1 MKSFFKARFSWS
13 AVVAGLAVI
22 LIVLAVLEYRW
33 SRDVSEAASVRMHA
47 SLQASIM
54 AFRQDLYREL
64 VGICLPLQLIPPAD
78 SHDRWP
84 QYARQV
90 QTAQHA
96 SAVPQMV
103 ANVFVWSTRADGFS
117 QLRRMDSGSGRFE
130 AAEWPASLQQLHETL
145 RSFLPDSAAVASR
158 PPPPPDTSP
167 NPPSERLRNR
177 GPGLRAPWAFAES
190 VPALAYAAIAPDDAN
205 HAQSSG
211 AERTIDWV
219 IIELNTG
226 VFQQHVLSE
235 LAERHFSGPSG
246 FVYRV
251 AVLGGQGAG
260 SVLYSSDSDFGKRGS
275 GPADAVINLFGPP
288 FGSIGQG
295 IGPFLA
301 PPGRLQDGGRFRGP
315 EFRAG
320 FSGLVRIEPLRLSP
334 DDRDWQLVVQ
344 HREGSLEAA
353 VAGLRRR
360 NLVIGFGVLLVMAAT
375 MGILIVTTH
384 RAQRLAKLQM
394 DFVTGVSHELRTP
407 LAVISSAADNI
418 ADGVVDSKEQLMRY
432 GKAIKSQTR
441 QLIQLVE
448 QILLFAATREN
459 RYQYQLRVLEVQEIL
474 DAAFGATAGLIH
486 SAGIEVEQQIEPG
499 MPQTVGDLAA
509 LSQCLQNLITNAV
522 KYGGTNRWLGVRARA
537 VPADHEIQIAI
548 EDRGAGISAADVPH
562 IFEPFYRSPSV
573 TAAQIRGTGLGLP
586 LARSIAEAMG
596 GRLTVASEPG
606 KGSSFVLH
614 LPIAGTGKR
623 AGREETLPTEA
634 KIV

>member
-1 MKSFFKARFSWS
+1 MKSFLKVRFSWS

-64 VGICLPLQLIPPAD
+64 AGICLPLQLIPPAD
-78 SHDRWP
+78 ARDRWP

-96 SAVPQMV
+96 AAVPQMV

-130 AAEWPASLQQLHETL
+130 AADWPASFQQLHETL

-158 PPPPPDTSP
+158 PAPSDTSP
-167 NPPSERLRNR
+167 NPRLERLR

-205 HAQSSG
+205 RAQSPTV
-211 AERTIDWV
+211 ERTIDWV
-219 IIELNTG
+219 IIELNAG

-251 AVLGGQGAG
+251 AVLGGQGGG

-275 GPADAVINLFGPP
+275 AAADAVINLFGPP
-288 FGSIGQG
+288 SGSMGQG
-295 IGPFLA
+295 LGPFLA
-301 PPGRLQDGGRFRGP
+301 PPGRPQDGGRFRGP

-334 DDRDWQLVVQ
+334 DDRGWQLVVQ

-353 VAGLRRR
+353 VARLRRR

-407 LAVISSAADNI
+407 LAVISSAVDNI
-418 ADGVVDSKEQLMRY
+418 ADGVVDNKEQLMRY

-486 SAGIEVEQQIEPG
+486 SAGIEVGQQVEPG

-522 KYGGTNRWLGVRARA
+522 KYGGTNRWLGVRALSA
-537 VPADHEIQIAI
+537 PADHEIQIAI
-548 EDRGAGISAADVPH
+548 EDRGAGISAADLPH

-596 GRLTVASEPG
+596 GRLTVTSEPG

-614 LPIAGTGKR
+614 LPIAGAVKRTGV
-623 AGREETLPTEA
+623 EETLPTEA
-634 KIV
+634 KMV

>member
-1 MKSFFKARFSWS
+1 MKSFGKVRFSWS
-13 AVVAGLAVI
+13 AVVAGLAII
-22 LIVLAVLEYRW
+22 LIVLAALEYRW
-33 SRDVSEAASVRMHA
+33 NRDVSEAASVRMHA
-47 SLQASIM
+47 SLQSSVM

-64 VGICLPLQLIPPAD
+64 AGICLPLQLIPSANV
-78 SHDRWP
+78 HDRWP

-90 QTAQHA
+90 QAAQHA
-96 SAVPQMV
+96 AAVPQMV

-117 QLRRMDSGSGRFE
+117 QLRSMDASSGHFE
-130 AAEWPASLQQLHETL
+130 PTEWPASFQQLHQAL
-145 RSFLPDSAAVASR
+145 QALLPGLVATALWPV
-158 PPPPPDTSP
+158 PPNASP
-167 NPPSERLRNR
+167 NPPSERPGNR
-177 GPGLRAPWAFAES
+177 GPGPRAPWTFAES
-190 VPALAYAAIAPDDAN
+190 VPALAYAVVVPPSD
-205 HAQSSG
+205 HARSPG

-219 IIELNTG
+219 IIELNAS
-226 VFQQHVLSE
+226 VFQQHVLAE

-251 AVLGGQGAG
+251 AVLGGRGGG
-260 SVLYSSDSDFGKRGS
+260 SVLYSSDSDFGRRNTG
-275 GPADAVINLFGPP
+275 GADAMINLFGPP
-288 FGSIGQG
+288 YGSMGQG
-295 IGPFLA
+295 AGPLLA
-301 PPGRLQDGGRFRGP
+301 PSERPQDGSHFRGS
-315 EFRAG
+315 G
-320 FSGLVRIEPLRLSP
+320 FWGLARFEPLRLPP
-334 DDRDWQLVVQ
+334 DDRGWQLVVQ

-353 VAGLRRR
+353 VTGLRRR

-418 ADGVVDSKEQLMRY
+418 ADGVVDNKEQLMRY

-474 DAAFGATAGLIH
+474 DAALNATAGLIH
-486 SAGIEVEQQIEPG
+486 SAGIEVEQQVEPG
-499 MPQTVGDLAA
+499 MPPTVGDLTA

-522 KYGGTNRWLGVRARA
+522 KYGGPNRWLGVRARS
-537 VPADHEIQIAI
+537 VPADHAIQIAI
-548 EDRGAGISAADVPH
+548 IDRGAGISASELPH

-596 GRLTVASEPG
+596 GRLMVTSEPG

-614 LPIAGTGKR
+614 LPVADAKR
-623 AGREETLPTEA
+623 SGVEDSLATEA
-634 KIV
+634 KSV

>member
-1 MKSFFKARFSWS
+1 MKSFPQVRFSWS
-13 AVVAGLAVI
+13 AVVAGLAAI

-33 SRDVSEAASVRMHA
+33 NRDVSEAASVRMHA
-47 SLQASIM
+47 SLQSSVM

-64 VGICLPLQLIPPAD
+64 ASICLPLQLIPAD
-78 SHDRWP
+78 NAHDRWP

-96 SAVPQMV
+96 AAVPRMV

-117 QLRRMDSGSGRFE
+117 QLRRMDADSGRFE
-130 AAEWPASLQQLHETL
+130 PAEWPASFQQLHEALRALLPDLTAATL
-145 RSFLPDSAAVASR
+145 RPA
-158 PPPPPDTSP
+158 PPNAPA
-167 NPPSERLRNR
+167 ERLRNR
-177 GPGLRAPWAFAES
+177 GPGPRAPWAFAES
-190 VPALAYAAIAPDDAN
+190 VPALAYPVIVPDSN
-205 HAQSSG
+205 HARSPS
-211 AERTIDWV
+211 AEQTMDWV
-219 IIELNTG
+219 IVELSPG

-251 AVLGGQGAG
+251 AVLGSRDGGI
-260 SVLYSSDSDFGKRGS
+260 LYSSDSDFGKRNS
-275 GPADAVINLFGPP
+275 GAADAAINLFGPP
-288 FGSIGQG
+288 SGSMGQG
-295 IGPFLA
+295 SGPLLA
-301 PPGRLQDGGRFRGP
+301 PPGRPPDGVHFRGP
-315 EFRAG
+315 EFRTG
-320 FSGLVRIEPLRLSP
+320 FSGLVRFEPLRLSP
-334 DDRDWQLVVQ
+334 DERDWQLVVQ
-344 HREGSLEAA
+344 HRDGSLEAA

-375 MGILIVTTH
+375 MGMLIVTTH

-394 DFVTGVSHELRTP
+394 DFVTGISHELRTP

-418 ADGVVDSKEQLMRY
+418 ADGVVDNKEQLMRY
-432 GKAIKSQTR
+432 GKAIKGQTR

-459 RYQYQLRVLEVQEIL
+459 RYQYQLRVLAVQEIL

-486 SAGIEVEQQIEPG
+486 SAGIEVEQQVEAG
-499 MPQTVGDLAA
+499 LPQTVGDLAA

-522 KYGGTNRWLGVRARA
+522 KYGGANRWLGVRALSVA
-537 VPADHEIQIAI
+537 VDHEIQIAI
-548 EDRGAGISAADVPH
+548 MDRGAGISASDLPR

-573 TAAQIRGTGLGLP
+573 TAGQIRGTGLGLP

-596 GRLTVASEPG
+596 GRLTVTSEPG

-614 LPIAGTGKR
+614 LPIAGAVQR
-623 AGREETLPTEA
+623 AGVEEALATEA
-634 KIV
+634 KMV

>member
-1 MKSFFKARFSWS
+1 MKSFRQVRFSWS
-13 AVVAGLAVI
+13 AVVAGLAAI

-33 SRDVSEAASVRMHA
+33 NRDVSEAASVRMRA
-47 SLQASIM
+47 SLQSSVM

-64 VGICLPLQLIPPAD
+64 AAICLPLQLIPPANA
-78 SHDRWP
+78 HDRWP

-96 SAVPQMV
+96 AAEPRMV

-117 QLRRMDSGSGRFE
+117 QFRRMDAVSGRFE
-130 AAEWPASLQQLHETL
+130 PAEWPASLQQLHEALRALLPDLVATTL
-145 RSFLPDSAAVASR
+145 RPA
-158 PPPPPDTSP
+158 PPNTPA
-167 NPPSERLRNR
+167 ERLRNR
-177 GPGLRAPWAFAES
+177 GPGPRAPWAFAES
-190 VPALAYAAIAPDDAN
+190 VPALAYAVIAPDSN
-205 HAQSSG
+205 HARSPS
-211 AERTIDWV
+211 AERTMDWV
-219 IIELNTG
+219 IVELNPG

-251 AVLGGQGAG
+251 AVLGGRGGG
-260 SVLYSSDSDFGKRGS
+260 SVLYSSDSDFGKRDTGA
-275 GPADAVINLFGPP
+275 ADAEINLFGPP
-288 FGSIGQG
+288 SGPMGQRP
-295 IGPFLA
+295 GPLFA
-301 PPGRLQDGGRFRGP
+301 PPGRPQDGGHFRGP

-320 FSGLVRIEPLRLSP
+320 FSGLVRFEPLRLSP
-334 DDRDWQLVVQ
+334 DERDWQLMVQ
-344 HREGSLEAA
+344 HRDGSLEAA
-353 VAGLRRR
+353 VASLRRR

-394 DFVTGVSHELRTP
+394 DFVTGISHELRTP

-418 ADGVVDSKEQLMRY
+418 ADGVVDNKEQLMRY

-459 RYQYQLRVLEVQEIL
+459 RYQYQLRVLDVQEIL

-486 SAGIEVEQQIEPG
+486 SAGIEVEQQVEAG

-522 KYGGTNRWLGVRARA
+522 KYGGANRWLGVRALA
-537 VPADHEIQIAI
+537 VAADHEIQIAI
-548 EDRGAGISAADVPH
+548 IDRGAGISASDLPR

-596 GRLTVASEPG
+596 GRLTVTSEPG

-614 LPIAGTGKR
+614 LPIADAVKR
-623 AGREETLPTEA
+623 AGVVETLATEA
-634 KIV
+634 KMI